1 MSRGNFRFPV
11 ARATLREK
19 SRVCA
24 INRDNREEIFSREF
38 FLLFRFETFD
48 SWNNSIKWT
57 NMKSRDGFIVEKW
70 KEKKVVEKR
79 IGGEKVSLRSYLIS
93 ATGIQ
98 FLNPLLPPYFLH
110 RRTKRNC
117 FLEKHLRLRS
127 PIGCRPVSYILDKKR
142 KGEERR
148 GFKT

>member
-93 ATGIQ
+93 AGIQ
-98 FLNPLLPPYFLH
+98 FLNPLP
-110 RRTKRNC
+110 
-117 FLEKHLRLRS
+117 S
-127 PIGCRPVSYILDKKR
+127 PIFFTD
-142 KGEERR
+142 ERSVIA
-148 GFKT
+148 F

>member
-24 INRDNREEIFSREF
+24 INRDNKEEIFSREF
-38 FLLFRFETFD
+38 FLLSRFETFD

-93 ATGIQ
+93 AGIQ
-98 FLNPLLPPYFLH
+98 FLNLLPPPIFFTDE
-110 RRTKRNC
+110 RSIIA

-127 PIGCRPVSYILDKKR
+127 PIGCRSVSYILDKKR
-142 KGEERR
+142 KREGRR